1 MSLGARVDAVF
12 SPDGPLARTLPAFEP
27 RDGQR
32 RMAAAVADALDDGG
46 VLLVEAGTGTGK
58 TLAYLVPAILSGQR
72 VVVST
77 GTKNLQEQIF
87 TKDLPLLARVLP
99 VSFTATCMKGRGNY
113 LCLQR
118 FEAFKDAPGLRTDTD
133 RVHFTLVEAWAGTTE
148 TGDRAE
154 IDELPD
160 DLPFWPQIAA
170 TSETCAGSTCPRY
183 ADCYVTRMRQRAA
196 EADVV
201 IVNHH
206 LLCADAAIRHHAFGE
221 VIPDSPALV
230 IDEAHQLE
238 DVATQHFGVAVSNY
252 RVEALVDDAE
262 RVLRQADLAQ
272 DARHALQRGTLSL
285 HGAGRAF
292 FAAAAEAGARAVDA
306 GAAPPPGPG
315 RGEAWRGGAVP
326 ARAPAPRR
334 APGLFDERV
343 RVSAETLAPAGEA
356 GLALI
361 DALGGLADAVGR
373 GAAVP
378 DEAAALGRRATALRD
393 ELRIV
398 LRADD
403 PAFVFFIETRGAG
416 VFLRALPI
424 EVSGIVREL
433 VLDRARTTVLTSAT
447 LTIAGSFDY
456 MKARLGVAESRE
468 TILASE
474 FDHARQALLY
484 LPRQMPD
491 PRQPDFAARAADE
504 VIAILQRTEGRA
516 FVLFT
521 SYASM
526 HAVRERVARALPY
539 PMLTQGTAPR
549 GVLLDTFRRTANAV
563 LFATSSFWQGVD
575 VVGDALSCVI
585 IDKLPFASPGDP
597 IVAARL
603 EAIAARGGDP
613 FGTLQV
619 PLAILTLLQGLG
631 RLLRHRD
638 DRGVLAILDP
648 RIQTM
653 GYGRRF
659 LASLPP
665 APITRNLD
673 DIARFMT
680 QADAA
685 RDRAR
690 A

>member
-1 MSLGARVDAVF
+1 M
-12 SPDGPLARTLPAFEP
+12 
-27 RDGQR
+27 
-32 RMAAAVADALDDGG
+32 
-46 VLLVEAGTGTGK
+46 
-58 TLAYLVPAILSGQR
+58 
-72 VVVST
+72 
-77 GTKNLQEQIF
+77 
-87 TKDLPLLARVLP
+87 
-99 VSFTATCMKGRGNY
+99 
-113 LCLQR
+113 
-118 FEAFKDAPGLRTDTD
+118 
-133 RVHFTLVEAWAGTTE
+133 
-148 TGDRAE
+148 
-154 IDELPD
+154 
-160 DLPFWPQIAA
+160 
-170 TSETCAGSTCPRY
+170 
-183 ADCYVTRMRQRAA
+183 
-196 EADVV
+196 
-201 IVNHH
+201 
-206 LLCADAAIRHHAFGE
+206 
-221 VIPDSPALV
+221 
-230 IDEAHQLE
+230 
-238 DVATQHFGVAVSNY
+238 
-252 RVEALVDDAE
+252 
-262 RVLRQADLAQ
+262 
-272 DARHALQRGTLSL
+272 
-285 HGAGRAF
+285 
-292 FAAAAEAGARAVDA
+292 
-306 GAAPPPGPG
+306 G
-315 RGEAWRGGAVP
+315 RGEAWRGGGAAP
-326 ARAPAPRR
+326 ARAAAPRR

-356 GLALI
+356 GLGLL
-361 DALGGLADAVGR
+361 DALGALADSVGR
-373 GAAVP
+373 GATMP
-378 DEAAALGRRATALRD
+378 DEATALNRRATALRD

-403 PAFVFFIETRGAG
+403 PAFVFFVETRGAG
-416 VFLRALPI
+416 VYLRALPI

-474 FDHARQALLY
+474 FDHARQAILY

-491 PRQPDFAARAADE
+491 PRQSDFTSRAADE

-521 SYASM
+521 SYASL
-526 HAVRERVARALPY
+526 HAVRERVARAVPY
-539 PMLTQGTAPR
+539 PLLTQGTAPR
-549 GVLLDTFRRTANAV
+549 GVLLDTFRRTPNAV

-603 EAIAARGGDP
+603 EAISARGGDP

-673 DIARFMT
+673 DIGRFMAE
-680 QADAA
+680 ADRV
-685 RDRAR
+685 RDRA
-690 A
+690 